1 MYAKFS
7 EKLAFLT
14 PLILRKRLCQGVK
27 MLFFRKILRTYYMND
42 PCWSRLR

>member
-27 MLFFRKILRTYYMND
+27 NVIFSENFMYVLYE
-42 PCWSRLR
+42 